1 MDKNKQQLE
10 QQKEALEILLD
21 TNATELST
29 YSSDLEAVN
38 KQLKEINKPE
48 ITTYQ
53 MDEITETI
61 EKAVDEFD
69 FTDSDNWDL
78 EYEIDY
84 DGRVT
89 VSNMEFN
96 TITNLQEEISERVL
110 ELFKES
116 ELDLNGDSNA

>member
-1 MDKNKQQLE
+1 MEKTKQQLE
-10 QQKEALEILLD
+10 KQKEALELLLD
-21 TNATELST
+21 TNATDLNT
-29 YSSDLEAVN
+29 YNSDLEAIK

-53 MDEITETI
+53 MDEITEAI
-61 EKAVDEFD
+61 EMAVDQFD

-96 TITNLQEEISERVL
+96 AITNLQEEISERVL

>member
-1 MDKNKQQLE
+1 MEKNKQQLE
-10 QQKEALEILLD
+10 KQKEALELLLD
-21 TNATELST
+21 TNATDLNT
-29 YSSDLEAVN
+29 YNSDLEAIK

-53 MDEITETI
+53 MDEITEAI
-61 EKAVDEFD
+61 EMAVDQFD

-84 DGRVT
+84 DGRVN

-96 TITNLQEEISERVL
+96 TITNLQEEISEKVL

>member
-1 MDKNKQQLE
+1 MEKTKQQLE
-10 QQKEALEILLD
+10 KQKEALELLLD
-21 TNATELST
+21 TNATDLNT
-29 YSSDLEAVN
+29 YNSDLEAVK

-53 MDEITETI
+53 MDEITEAI
-61 EKAVDEFD
+61 EMAVDQFD

-84 DGRVT
+84 DGRVN

-96 TITNLQEEISERVL
+96 TITNLQEEISEKVL

>member
-1 MDKNKQQLE
+1 MEKTKQQLE
-10 QQKEALEILLD
+10 KQKEALELLLD
-21 TNATELST
+21 TNATDLNT
-29 YSSDLEAVN
+29 YNSDLEAVK

-53 MDEITETI
+53 MDEITEAI
-61 EKAVDEFD
+61 EMAVDQFD
-69 FTDSDNWDL
+69 FTDSDNFDL

-96 TITNLQEEISERVL
+96 AITNLQEEISERVL

>member
-1 MDKNKQQLE
+1 MEKTKQQLE
-10 QQKEALEILLD
+10 KQKEALELLLD
-21 TNATELST
+21 TNATDLNT
-29 YSSDLEAVN
+29 YNSDLEAIK

-53 MDEITETI
+53 MDEITEAI
-61 EKAVDEFD
+61 EMAVDQFD
-69 FTDSDNWDL
+69 FTDSDNFDL

-84 DGRVT
+84 DGRVN

-96 TITNLQEEISERVL
+96 TITNLQEEISEKVL

>member
-1 MDKNKQQLE
+1 MEKTKQQLE
-10 QQKEALEILLD
+10 KQKEALELLLD
-21 TNATELST
+21 TNATDLNT
-29 YSSDLEAVN
+29 YNSDLEAIK

-53 MDEITETI
+53 MDEITEAI
-61 EKAVDEFD
+61 EMAVDQFD
-69 FTDSDNWDL
+69 FTDSDNFDL

-84 DGRVT
+84 DGRVA

-96 TITNLQEEISERVL
+96 SITNLQEEISERVL

>member
-10 QQKEALEILLD
+10 KQKEALEILLD
-21 TNATELST
+21 TNATDLST
-29 YSSDLEAVN
+29 YSSDLEAVK

-61 EKAVDEFD
+61 EMAVDQFD
-69 FTDSDNWDL
+69 FTDIDNWDL

-84 DGRVT
+84 DGRVS

>member
-21 TNATELST
+21 TNATDLNT
-29 YSSDLEAVN
+29 YNSDLEAVK

-53 MDEITETI
+53 MDEITEAI

-84 DGRVT
+84 DGRVN

>member
-1 MDKNKQQLE
+1 MEKTKQQLE
-10 QQKEALEILLD
+10 KQKEALEILLD
-21 TNATELST
+21 TNATDLNT
-29 YSSDLEAVN
+29 YNSDLEAVK

-53 MDEITETI
+53 MDEITEAI

-84 DGRVT
+84 DGRVN

>member
-1 MDKNKQQLE
+1 MEKNKQQLE
-10 QQKEALEILLD
+10 KQKEALELLLD
-21 TNATELST
+21 TNATDLNT
-29 YSSDLEAVN
+29 YNSDLEAVK

-53 MDEITETI
+53 MDEITEAI
-61 EKAVDEFD
+61 EMAVDQFD

-84 DGRVT
+84 DGRVN

-96 TITNLQEEISERVL
+96 TITNLQEEISEKVL

>member
-1 MDKNKQQLE
+1 MEKNKQQLE
-10 QQKEALEILLD
+10 KQKEALELLLD
-21 TNATELST
+21 TNATDLNT
-29 YSSDLEAVN
+29 YNSDLEAIK

-53 MDEITETI
+53 MDEITEAI
-61 EKAVDEFD
+61 EMAVDQFD
-69 FTDSDNWDL
+69 FTDSDNFDL

-96 TITNLQEEISERVL
+96 AITSLQEEISERVL

>member
-1 MDKNKQQLE
+1 MEKTKQQLE
-10 QQKEALEILLD
+10 KQKEALELLLD
-21 TNATELST
+21 TNATDLNT
-29 YSSDLEAVN
+29 YNSDLEAIK

-53 MDEITETI
+53 MDEITEAI
-61 EKAVDEFD
+61 EMAVDQFD
-69 FTDSDNWDL
+69 FTDSDNFDL

-96 TITNLQEEISERVL
+96 AITNLQEEISERVL

>member
-1 MDKNKQQLE
+1 M
-10 QQKEALEILLD
+10 
-21 TNATELST
+21 
-29 YSSDLEAVN
+29 
-38 KQLKEINKPE
+38 
-48 ITTYQ
+48 
-53 MDEITETI
+53 
-61 EKAVDEFD
+61 AVDDFD
-69 FTDSDNWDL
+69 FTDSDNFDL

-84 DGRVT
+84 DGRVN

>member
-1 MDKNKQQLE
+1 MEKNKQQLE
-10 QQKEALEILLD
+10 KQKEALELLLD
-21 TNATELST
+21 TNATDLNT
-29 YSSDLEAVN
+29 YNSDLEAVK

-53 MDEITETI
+53 MDEITEAI
-61 EKAVDEFD
+61 EMAVDQFD
-69 FTDSDNWDL
+69 FTDSDNFDL

-96 TITNLQEEISERVL
+96 AITNLQEEISERVL

>member
-1 MDKNKQQLE
+1 MEKNKQQLE
-10 QQKEALEILLD
+10 KQKEALELLLD
-21 TNATELST
+21 TNATDLNT
-29 YSSDLEAVN
+29 YNSDLEAIK

-53 MDEITETI
+53 MDEITEAI
-61 EKAVDEFD
+61 EMAVDQFD

-84 DGRVT
+84 DGRVN